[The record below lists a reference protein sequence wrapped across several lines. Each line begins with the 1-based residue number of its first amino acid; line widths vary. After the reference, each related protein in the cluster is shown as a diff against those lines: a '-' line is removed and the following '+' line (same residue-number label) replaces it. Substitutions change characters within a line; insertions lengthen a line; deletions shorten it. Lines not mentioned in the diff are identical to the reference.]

1 MTTSKRQ
8 AKKRHETPLNLLRK
22 YWGYAT
28 FLPLQESIINAVLA
42 GQDTLAILATGSG
55 KSICYQ
61 VPGLCL
67 GGLTVVISPLIA
79 LMKDQADDLNARGIL
94 AVCLHRN
101 TRLSRAC
108 KSHHRHK
115 RRKTAVP
122 VYLPGKSH
130 AGRFS

>member
-28 FLPLQESIINAVLA
+28 LLPLGINGRHESPA

-79 LMKDQADDLNARGIL
+79 LMKDQADDL
-94 AVCLHRN
+94 
-101 TRLSRAC
+101 
-108 KSHHRHK
+108 
-115 RRKTAVP
+115 
-122 VYLPGKSH
+122 
-130 AGRFS
+130 